1 MATETRLNLRFKD
14 DETVNALTSLA
25 KKNNVSLNQLSCDIL
40 NKYVKCADNYI
51 LDAVPMIV
59 KSMVRE
65 ELQRISISADEIIK
79 DIYINIIKDRTIHDA
94 LATFLLPELK
104 EMEFDKLKTDEL
116 SRLLT
121 AIDPEK

>member
-1 MATETRLNLRFKD
+1 MAMETRLNLRFKD

-40 NKYVKCADNYI
+40 NKYVKCGDNYI